1 MTQQNHHNELEIFLD
16 DLTSKAQ
23 KEVLNFLGYKNEKDG
38 NLDVFPIAIIPKPE
52 ANAEEL
58 PTHPNKK

>member
-23 KEVLNFLGYKNEKDG
+23 KEVLNFLGYKNEKD
-38 NLDVFPIAIIPKPE
+38 
-52 ANAEEL
+52 
-58 PTHPNKK
+58 